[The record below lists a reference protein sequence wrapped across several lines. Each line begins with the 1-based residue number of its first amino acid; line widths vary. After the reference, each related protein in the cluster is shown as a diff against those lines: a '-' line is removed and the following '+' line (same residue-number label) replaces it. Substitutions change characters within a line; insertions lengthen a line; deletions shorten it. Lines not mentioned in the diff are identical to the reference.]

1 MQPLLLRERPIADP
15 MCLFQV
21 TFGPLS
27 WQRLG
32 LAVGWRLP
40 YPVQPVLPVPA
51 PCHASLPSPCSR
63 KAGKLDDISLAAK
76 VLNPKGFF

>member
-1 MQPLLLRERPIADP
+1 MQPSLLRERPIADP

-32 LAVGWRLP
+32 LAVGWMLP
-40 YPVQPVLPVPA
+40 CPVQLLPPVPA
-51 PCHASLPSPCSR
+51 PCHASLPSPCGR
-63 KAGKLDDISLAAK
+63 KAGKLDDISSAAK
-76 VLNPKGFF
+76 LLNP